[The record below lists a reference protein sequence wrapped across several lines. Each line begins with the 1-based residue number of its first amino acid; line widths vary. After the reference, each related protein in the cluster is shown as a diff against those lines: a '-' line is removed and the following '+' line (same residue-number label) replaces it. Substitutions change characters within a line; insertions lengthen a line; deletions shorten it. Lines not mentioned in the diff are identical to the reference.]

1 MSLTKKLL
9 GSFGA
14 MLGLVLLLGAGGLL
28 ITRDLSGDL
37 ERAANVTARQQY
49 LAGQVSADAAELAS
63 LERGTV
69 LAAMLA
75 DGTHQVAY
83 QQAFGEH
90 AASLGNALSE
100 LRKMA
105 DTSEAAA
112 RLQSLEQ
119 EASLVAQAHE
129 QLRQAMA
136 SQQMDAG
143 MVIFAQKVQP
153 TLEEIGRQAV
163 SLVEQQTRDLASASA
178 VSSAKSARST
188 MVTIALLLLGLGVG
202 AAVLLLVRQA
212 GAALKD
218 LATRMSDSAERVSG
232 AASLVSG
239 SSQSLA
245 SGASQQAASLEETSA
260 STEEI
265 TSITRKNADH
275 ALQVAGLMQQS
286 ADGAVAVNQSL
297 DRMVE
302 QMKEIGNSSNKI
314 ARIIKVIDEIAFQ
327 TNILALNAAVE
338 AARAGEAGLGFAV
351 VADEVRNLAQR
362 CAQAARDTAGLI
374 EDSIVTSRDGNA
386 RLDQM
391 ASNVR
396 GMTESATQVKSL
408 VDEVNMGSQEQ
419 ARGMEQIA
427 RAIAQMEQ
435 VTQRTA
441 ASAEESASAGTDL
454 NSHANALR
462 SWCTRCVTW
471 WERSRE
477 EPDARAGMGAGRN
490 PAQSRIRLHL
500 YAIDFDRVAV
510 HSARDGDFMAG
521 VGNDFVLVGNLVY
534 LAVAH
539 ENGRGSTLDAARCTG
554 SMVVTR
560 AMIFLL
566 ARTCRIRDVA
576 RPIGSHR
583 TNRTKR
589 KHRQYFLHNAPLRL
603 EFFPVTNDYTPHHG
617 RAATPYVVRKITL
630 VNNSAGF
637 GNAPYYS
644 AHSIKQVFSPL
655 RFAVA
660 QHAHQV
666 PAGMQAERPRLP
678 QQLHARFLRSPAA
691 FAIVAEVAA
700 RHQVFPGR
708 FAGARPRNH
717 VIQGQFAGRHRAVAI
732 LAGVPVAH
740 QNILARERPR
750 LPRNPAIFQ
759 QADHARQAD

>member
-14 MLGLVLLLGAGGLL
+14 MLGLVLLLGASGLL
-28 ITRDLSGDL
+28 MTRALSDDL

-49 LAGQVSADAAELAS
+49 LASQVSADAAELAS

-75 DGTHQVAY
+75 DGTHQAAY

-90 AASLGNALSE
+90 AASLGRALSE

-105 DTSEAAA
+105 DTTEAAA

-119 EASLVAQAHE
+119 EASLVAQAHD

-153 TLEEIGRQAV
+153 TLEEIGRQAI

-188 MVTIALLLLGLGVG
+188 MATIALLLLGLAVGVG
-202 AAVLLLVRQA
+202 VLLLVRRA
-212 GAALKD
+212 AAALKN
-218 LATRMSDSAERVSG
+218 LAARMSDSAEKVSS

-302 QMKEIGNSSNKI
+302 QMREIGNSSNKI

-419 ARGMEQIA
+419 ARGMEQIS
-427 RAIAQMEQ
+427 RAIIQMEQ

-454 NSHANALR
+454 NSHANAL
-462 SWCTRCVTW
+462 
-471 WERSRE
+471 
-477 EPDARAGMGAGRN
+477 
-490 PAQSRIRLHL
+490 H
-500 YAIDFDRVAV
+500 
-510 HSARDGDFMAG
+510 
-521 VGNDFVLVGNLVY
+521 
-534 LAVAH
+534 
-539 ENGRGSTLDAARCTG
+539 
-554 SMVVTR
+554 
-560 AMIFLL
+560 
-566 ARTCRIRDVA
+566 
-576 RPIGSHR
+576 
-583 TNRTKR
+583 
-589 KHRQYFLHNAPLRL
+589 
-603 EFFPVTNDYTPHHG
+603 
-617 RAATPYVVRKITL
+617 TL
-630 VNNSAGF
+630 VLEMRDMVG
-637 GNAPYYS
+637 
-644 AHSIKQVFSPL
+644 
-655 RFAVA
+655 
-660 QHAHQV
+660 
-666 PAGMQAERPRLP
+666 AE
-678 QQLHARFLRSPAA
+678 
-691 FAIVAEVAA
+691 
-700 RHQVFPGR
+700 
-708 FAGARPRNH
+708 
-717 VIQGQFAGRHRAVAI
+717 
-732 LAGVPVAH
+732 
-740 QNILARERPR
+740 
-750 LPRNPAIFQ
+750 
-759 QADHARQAD
+759 